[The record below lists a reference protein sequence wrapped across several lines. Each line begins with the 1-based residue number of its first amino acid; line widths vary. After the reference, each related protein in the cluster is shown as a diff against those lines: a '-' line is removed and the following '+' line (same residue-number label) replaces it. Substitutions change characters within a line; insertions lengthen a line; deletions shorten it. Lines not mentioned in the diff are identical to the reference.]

1 MPNDADLVRT
11 TLDGDKS
18 AYGDLYD
25 RYAPLV
31 RAICYDATHSV
42 PCAQDLAQEV
52 FLQGYEKLASLRDA
66 EKFAGWL
73 VGIARRMSSQWRR
86 GKARD
91 RHQFGDVDDKQMPAA
106 EAPDGKDDDV
116 RELHQAMQMLSGDER
131 LAVHAFYLLDES
143 AEDARATLGLSK
155 SGFYRLLQRAR
166 QKLKRRLTGS
176 ASHE

>member
-1 MPNDADLVRT
+1 MPNDANLVRT

-31 RAICYDATHSV
+31 RAICYDATGSV

-52 FLQGYEKLASLRDA
+52 FLQAYEKLASLREPD
-66 EKFAGWL
+66 KLAGWL
-73 VGIARRMSSQWRR
+73 VAIARRMGSQWRR

-91 RHQFGDVDDKQMPAA
+91 RHRFGDVDDKQMPAA
-106 EAPDGKDDDV
+106 QAPDGEDV
-116 RELHQAMQMLSGDER
+116 RELHHAMQMLSDDER

-143 AEDARATLGLSK
+143 ADDARATLGLSK

-176 ASHE
+176 ASHD